1 MSGPPLKV
9 KVEIVVP
16 EHRVEEVV
24 KAVMEAA
31 RTGEIGEAKISMAS
45 IEEAIGI
52 RTGEKG
58 GKNHY
63 RHYRLQRR
71 SPKPVQD
78 NPVKTRNH
86 FSLHSYSGYVV
97 LKSFTVYTIAQIF

>member
-1 MSGPPLKV
+1 MSGPLSKV
-9 KVEIVVP
+9 KVEIMVP

-52 RTGEKG
+52 RTCEKQE
-58 GKNHY
+58 KHY
-63 RHYRLQRR
+63 RYHRLQRR
-71 SPKPVQD
+71 FSETHARQPGKTYNYFSP
-78 NPVKTRNH
+78 
-86 FSLHSYSGYVV
+86 HSYNGYVI
-97 LKSFTVYTIAQIF
+97 LKSFTVYTIAQIL